1 MPFFPEGNMMFTDRI
16 CRVGPSGTLATAD
29 LVQKLKEEGIVCISF
44 ALGEPDFD
52 TPPHV
57 VDAAIEALKN
67 GFTHYT
73 PSAGIFDLREA
84 IAYKSKMENNIPCNP
99 LNVMVTPTKLGIF
112 NSVLTMLQKGD
123 EVLLSDPGFVSY
135 FQIINF
141 SGAKAVS
148 VRTTQENHFRMLP
161 EDIAESITPKTKL
174 IMLNSPENPTGCVAT
189 KEDIKGIADLAKDH
203 DLYVISDEIYEK
215 IIYDGEHISI
225 ASLDDMFQR
234 TITLNGFSKAYA
246 MTGWR
251 LGWMV
256 APENIIKE
264 VIKIQQHSISCAV
277 SFAQKGGV
285 AALKGSQDSVK
296 EMVAEFKAR
305 RDMIVEGL
313 NAIPDLH
320 CNVPQGAFYVFV
332 KFDHD
337 MSSVDFSKMLI
348 EKAHVAV
355 TPGSSFGM
363 GGEGFVRFS
372 YATSRESIKEG
383 LKAIEKALN

>member
-1 MPFFPEGNMMFTDRI
+1 MFTDRI
-16 CRVGPSGTLATAD
+16 CRIGPSGTLATGD
-29 LVQKLKEEGIVCISF
+29 LVDRLKKEGIICISF

-52 TPPHV
+52 TPKHI
-57 VDAAIEALKN
+57 VDAAIDALN
-67 GFTHYT
+67 QGFTHYT
-73 PSAGIFDLREA
+73 PSAGIEELRDA
-84 IAYKSKMENNIPCNP
+84 ISEKCKNENGIPCDP
-99 LNVMVTPTKLGIF
+99 SNVIVTPTKLGIF
-112 NSVLTMLQKGD
+112 NSVLTMTQKGQ

-148 VRTTQENHFRMLP
+148 VGTTQENGFRLIP
-161 EDIAESITPKTKL
+161 EDVAEAITPKTKL
-174 IMLNSPENPTGCVAT
+174 IILNSPENPTGCVAT
-189 KEDIKGIADLAKDH
+189 KEDIKGIADLAQDH

-225 ASLDDMFQR
+225 ASLDNMFER

-256 APENIIKE
+256 APQSIVQE

-285 AALKGSQDSVK
+285 AALAGPQDSVT
-296 EMVAEFKAR
+296 EMVSEFRAR

-313 NAIPDLH
+313 NAIPGFH

-332 KFDHD
+332 KFDHE
-337 MSSVDFSKMLI
+337 MSSVDFSNMLI

-363 GGEGFVRFS
+363 EGEGFVRFS
-372 YATSRESIKEG
+372 YAASRENITEG
-383 LKAIEKALN
+383 LKAIENALS

>member
-1 MPFFPEGNMMFTDRI
+1 MPFFPEDEMMFTDRI

-57 VDAAIEALKN
+57 VDAAIEALKG

-73 PSAGIFDLREA
+73 PSAGIFDLRDA
-84 IAYKSKMENNIPCNP
+84 IALKSKTENNIPCNP

-148 VRTTQENHFRMLP
+148 VRTTQENNFRMLP

-174 IMLNSPENPTGCVAT
+174 IMLNSPENPTGCVASM
-189 KEDIKGIADLAKDH
+189 EDIKGIADLAKDH
-203 DLYVISDEIYEK
+203 NLYVMSDEIYEK
-215 IIYDGEHISI
+215 IIYDGKHISI
-225 ASLDDMFQR
+225 ASLDDMFDR

-256 APENIIKE
+256 APESIIKE

-285 AALKGSQDSVK
+285 AALKGPQDSVMA
-296 EMVAEFKAR
+296 MVAEFRAR

-313 NAIPDLH
+313 NAIPGLH

-332 KFDHD
+332 KFDSD
-337 MSSVDFSKMLI
+337 MSSVDFAKMLI

-355 TPGSSFGM
+355 TPGSSFGT

-383 LKAIEKALN
+383 LEAIGKALG

>member
-1 MPFFPEGNMMFTDRI
+1 MPFFPEVEMMFTDRI

-29 LVQKLKEEGIVCISF
+29 LVEKLKEEGIVCISF

-57 VDAAIEALKN
+57 VDAAIEALKG

-84 IAYKSKMENNIPCNP
+84 IALKSKTENDIPCNP

-112 NSVLTMLQKGD
+112 NSVLTMLQKGE

-148 VRTTQENHFRMLP
+148 VRTTQENNFRILP

-225 ASLDDMFQR
+225 ASMDDMFER

-256 APENIIKE
+256 APEKIIKE

-285 AALKGSQDSVK
+285 AALKGPQDTVK

-305 RDMIVEGL
+305 RDMIVDGL
-313 NAIPDLH
+313 NAIPGLH

-332 KFDHD
+332 RFDHD
-337 MSSVDFSKMLI
+337 MTSVDFSKMLI

-372 YATSRESIKEG
+372 YATSRENIKEG
-383 LKAIEKALN
+383 LKAIEKALS

>member
-1 MPFFPEGNMMFTDRI
+1 MPFFPEDEMMFTDRI

-29 LVQKLKEEGIVCISF
+29 LVQKLKEEGVVCISF

-52 TPPHV
+52 TPSHV
-57 VDAAIEALKN
+57 VDAAIQALKE

-84 IAYKSKMENNIPCNP
+84 IALKSKTENNIPCNP

-148 VRTTQENHFRMLP
+148 VRTTQDNNFRMLP

-203 DLYVISDEIYEK
+203 DLYVLSDEIYEK
-215 IIYDGEHISI
+215 IIYDGEHVSI
-225 ASLDDMFQR
+225 ASMDDMFER

-256 APENIIKE
+256 APENVIKE

-277 SFAQKGGV
+277 SFAQMGGL
-285 AALKGSQDSVK
+285 AALKGPQDSVT
-296 EMVAEFKAR
+296 EMVSEFKAR
-305 RDMIVEGL
+305 RDMIVDGL
-313 NAIPDLH
+313 NAIPGLH

-332 KFDHD
+332 KFDHE

-355 TPGSSFGM
+355 TPGSSFGL

-372 YATSRESIKEG
+372 YATSRESIQEG
-383 LKAIEKALN
+383 LDAIEKALS